1 MDWVELLQGSISVA
15 HWQQG
20 QTLNL
25 PITDLSNQGDGVGR
39 WEERVVFVPDVVPGD
54 RIKARLTFVKPT
66 FGRAKM
72 LEILEPSPDRVRPAC
87 IVADKCGGC
96 QWQAVDYPMQA
107 RAKEQQV
114 KDALERI
121 GGFKQVSIAP
131 ILSASQP
138 LRYRNKVTYPLALSS
153 EGQVKAGYYRKG
165 THQIINLNQC
175 PVQDER
181 LDRLLTEVKQDIQQ
195 QGWEIYDGETNPRGL
210 RHLAFR
216 VGRRTGELLLTLVSS
231 NWDLPGIEQMASEWK
246 ERYPDLAGVCINRN
260 ETKGNRIFG
269 EETRYVVGRP
279 YLEERFA
286 GLRFHIYP
294 TTFFQVYTEQAERLL
309 GCIVDE
315 LALTGQEILVDAYCG
330 IGTLTLPLA
339 RRVDKAFGIEVQQE
353 AVETAQENAK
363 LNGIKNARFQASSV
377 ATVLP
382 KVTERFGRSPDV
394 VLLDP
399 PRKGCQDAVLS
410 ALVEMRPGR
419 IVYMSCNPAT
429 LARDLK
435 QLCGQGG
442 YRLRHVQPAD
452 FFPQTAHVECVA
464 FLVA

>member
-1 MDWVELLQGSISVA
+1 MVN
-15 HWQQG
+15 WQQG
-20 QTLNL
+20 ETLEL
-25 PITDLSNQGDGVGR
+25 EITDLSSQGEGVGR
-39 WEERVVFVPDVVPGD
+39 WEGRVVFVPDTVPGD
-54 RIKARLTFVKPT
+54 RIQVRLTFVKPT
-66 FGRAKM
+66 FGRAKV
-72 LEILEPSPDRVRPAC
+72 LKILESSTNRVRPAC

-96 QWQAVDYPMQA
+96 QWQAVDYPVQA
-107 RAKEQQV
+107 KAKEQHVQ
-114 KDALERI
+114 DALKRI
-121 GGFKQVSIAP
+121 GGFQTVPIAP
-131 ILSASQP
+131 ILAAGQP
-138 LRYRNKVTYPLALSS
+138 LRYRNKVTYPLALSA

-181 LDRLLTEVKQDIQQ
+181 LNILLKEVKQDIQQ
-195 QGWEIYDGETNPRGL
+195 QGWGIYDAETHQRGL

-216 VGRRTGELLLTLVSS
+216 VGRRTGEMLLTLVSS
-231 NWDLPGIEQMASEWK
+231 TWALPGIELMASEWK

-260 ETKGNRIFG
+260 EARGNTIFG
-269 EETRYVVGRP
+269 SETRYVVGRP

-353 AVETAQENAK
+353 AVETAQENTK
-363 LNGIKNARFQASSV
+363 LNGIKNARFQAGSV
-377 ATVLP
+377 ASLLP
-382 KVTERFGRSPDV
+382 KVTERFGRAPDV

-399 PRKGCQDAVLS
+399 PRKGCQDSVLS
-410 ALVEMRPGR
+410 TLVEMRPAR

-435 QLCGQGG
+435 QLCGPGG
-442 YRLRHVQPAD
+442 YQLRHVQPAD